1 MKWPLFQ
8 AATSLSHHFRALLR
22 ACARRSSLGPA
33 KKLHALALTTGLA
46 ASPSSFLCNTLLH
59 VYASCGELTCARK
72 LFDGIPDSH
81 KDNVDWTVLMGS
93 LARHRVPFEALRL
106 FVEMGNAGA
115 RPDDVTLVCLF
126 NACARL
132 INADVGMQGHGWLVK
147 MGFESSTKASNALM
161 DVYVK
166 SGLMSEARRVFFG
179 MEEWTV
185 VSWTVFLDGVIR
197 WEGVLSGRGVFDQ
210 MPERNEVA
218 STVMLVGYVES
229 GYTQEAFSLLHEAI
243 FGWCMRLNSVTLCSL
258 LSASAQ
264 SGDVMMGKWV
274 HVYALKTMGKHMDVM
289 VGTTLLDMYAKCGR
303 INTASKVFEYLPVRN
318 AVTWNA
324 IISGLAMHGLGK
336 VAVGMFPQMLREAKP
351 DDLTFTS
358 LLNACSHSGLL
369 DEGRRFFHDLQFVYG
384 IRPKVEHYA
393 CMVDL
398 LGRAGEIEEAEMVIK
413 TMPVPPNEVVLGSL
427 LGSCHVHG
435 KLQLAERILNQLVQ
449 LDPQNTE
456 YHVLLSNMYA
466 LEGKLE
472 KANSLRHILRR
483 GATRKV
489 PGISFIHTDGKF
501 HQFSAGDK
509 SHPRTREIYVMLD
522 EMIRRLRLAG
532 YSPNTSLQLLTGSD
546 HVFNEEEKEQALFS
560 HSEKLAVCF
569 GLISTRA
576 RIPLYIMKNLRIC
589 QDCHAAIKI
598 VSDIYEREIVIRDRS
613 RFHHFKHGSCSCCD
627 YR

>member
-8 AATSLSHHFRALLR
+8 APTSISHHFRALLR
-22 ACARRSSLGPA
+22 ACARQSSLSPG
-33 KKLHALALTTGLA
+33 KKIHALVLTTGLA

-59 VYASCGELTCARK
+59 MYASCGELTCARK
-72 LFDGIPDSH
+72 LFDGIPDSC
-81 KDNVDWTVLMGS
+81 KDTVDWTVLMGS
-93 LARHRVPFEALRL
+93 LARYHVPFEVLRM
-106 FVEMGNAGA
+106 FVEMGNAGV

-132 INADVGMQGHGWLVK
+132 INVDVGMQGHGWLVK
-147 MGFESSTKASNALM
+147 MGFESSTKACNALM

-166 SGLMSEARRVFFG
+166 SGLMKEARRVFRG
-179 MEEWTV
+179 MKEQTV
-185 VSWTVFLDGVIR
+185 VSWTVVLDGAIR
-197 WEGVLSGRGVFDQ
+197 WEGVLSGRMVFDR
-210 MPERNEVA
+210 MPETNEVS

-229 GYTQEAFSLLHEAI
+229 GYTGDAFGLLHETV
-243 FGWCMRLNSVTLCSL
+243 FGWCMRLNNVTLCSL

-274 HVYALKTMGKHMDVM
+274 HVYALKTMGKHIDVM

-303 INTASKVFEYLPVRN
+303 INTALKVFEYLPSRN

-336 VAVGMFPQMLREAKP
+336 VAVAMFPQMLKEAKP

-369 DEGRRFFHDLQFVYG
+369 DEGRRFFHDLQVIYG

-413 TMPVPPNEVVLGSL
+413 TMLVPPNEVVLGSL

-435 KLQLAERILNQLVQ
+435 KLQLGERILKQLVQ
-449 LDPQNTE
+449 LNPQNTE
-456 YHVLLSNMYA
+456 YHALISNMYA

-472 KANSLRHILRR
+472 KAHSIRQVLSM
-483 GATRKV
+483 GGMRKV
-489 PGISFIHTDGKF
+489 PGMSSIHVDGEF

-509 SHPRTREIYVMLD
+509 SHPRTREIYIVLD

-532 YSPNTSLQLLTGSD
+532 YIPNTSLQLLTGSND
-546 HVFNEEEKEQALFS
+546 VFNEEEKEQALFS

-576 RIPLYIMKNLRIC
+576 GTPLYIMKNLRIC
-589 QDCHAAIKI
+589 PDCHAAIKI
-598 VSDIYEREIVIRDRS
+598 ISDIYEREIVIRDRS
-613 RFHHFKHGSCSCCD
+613 RFHHFKHGSCSCSD
-627 YR
+627 YW